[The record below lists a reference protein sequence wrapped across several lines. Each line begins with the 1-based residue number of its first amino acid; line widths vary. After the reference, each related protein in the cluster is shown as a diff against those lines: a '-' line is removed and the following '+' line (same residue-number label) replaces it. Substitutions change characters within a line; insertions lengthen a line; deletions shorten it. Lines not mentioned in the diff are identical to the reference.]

1 MKTLSVVLAAILLCL
16 GVSSSAQVVNVE
28 KQRISSSDSV
38 GWFGDAGVNFSTA
51 KSTVSYLTFGINTG
65 LQHKGPN
72 SIILLLTDF
81 SLVQAGGSDFANNG
95 FAHLRFN
102 TKLSKVI
109 RWEAFTQIQYNNL
122 TKVDLRYLVGTG
134 PRFKLT
140 PYETA
145 KFYWGVAYM
154 FEYEELMDPGDVH
167 QDHRLSSYLSF
178 TLTPEDNVSFVS
190 TTYVQ
195 PLLSDFA
202 DYRLLNENVLNLGI
216 TGNLSFNFKFQ
227 VSYDAFPPE
236 GVPNVIYKSVNG
248 LTYEF

>member
-1 MKTLSVVLAAILLCL
+1 MKTVCSGLVALLLCIW
-16 GVSSSAQVVNVE
+16 VSSSAQIVNIE
-28 KQRISSSDSV
+28 KQRISSTDTA
-38 GWFGDAGVNFSTA
+38 GWFGDAGLNFSTS
-51 KSTVSYLTFGINTG
+51 KSTVSYLSFGVNTG
-65 LQHKGPN
+65 LEHKGPN

-154 FEYEELMDPGDVH
+154 FEYEELADPRDVH
-167 QDHRLSSYLSF
+167 QDHRISTYLSF
-178 TLTPEDNVSFVS
+178 TLAPVDNVSFVS
-190 TTYVQ
+190 TIYVQ
-195 PLLSDFA
+195 PLLKDFA
-202 DYRLLNENVLNLGI
+202 DYRLHNENVLNLAI
-216 TGNLSFNFKFQ
+216 TGNLSFNFRFQ